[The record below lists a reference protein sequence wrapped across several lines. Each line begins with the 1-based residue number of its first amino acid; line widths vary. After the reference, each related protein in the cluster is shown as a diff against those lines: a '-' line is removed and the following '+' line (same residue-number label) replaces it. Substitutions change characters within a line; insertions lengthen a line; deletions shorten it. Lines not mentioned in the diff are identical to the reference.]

1 MVSKKA
7 AVLWGIAALIAGG
20 AIGYAGYGSMNNQVV
35 VSGAGMAITKSDMT
49 NKLTQSSSNALFSV
63 AKSEAMQQLYPQKV
77 LTDDDAAKKAANKF
91 INTYVENNG
100 GRKTLDASLKAQ
112 HMTYAKWRD
121 AMLPQAVA
129 QVKSEAQLKQSLE
142 VVKDAKVVKASDI
155 DNGVKNYRMYVTNA
169 YMTKDQTSADKLAD
183 EIRNTKDVDKIDANM
198 YQQRQ
203 DGLKVSSIDGNS
215 DSASVIDKLKDAK
228 AGDVVTVPAASGT
241 GVYVFQV
248 KRVNTYDDY
257 KKNGD
262 SEGIKSIKK
271 AVATSLNQQI
281 ALSTDKLGAAQA
293 KVFKSKN
300 IHFAK
305 STLDKQFYRSL
316 VSQTNMGN
324 VVSSQNA
331 Q

>member
-7 AVLWGIAALIAGG
+7 AVLWGIAALVAGG

-35 VSGAGMAITKSDMT
+35 VSGAGMSITKSDMT
-49 NKLTQSSSNALFSV
+49 NKLTQSSSDALFSI
-63 AKSEAMQQLYPQKV
+63 AKAEAMQKLYPQKV
-77 LTDDDAAKKAANKF
+77 LTDDDAANKAAKKF
-91 INTYVENNG
+91 IATYVANNG

-112 HMTYAKWRD
+112 HTTYAKWRD
-121 AMLPQAVA
+121 TMMPQAIA

-155 DNGVKNYRMYVTNA
+155 DKGVKSYRMYVTNA
-169 YMTKDQTSADKLAD
+169 YMTKDQTAADKLAD
-183 EIRNTKDVDKIDANM
+183 EIRQTKDVDKIDSKM

-228 AGDVVTVPAASGT
+228 VGDVVTVPAASGT

-248 KRVNTYDDY
+248 KSNNSYNDY

-262 SEGIKSIKK
+262 SDGIKSIKK
-271 AVATSLNQQI
+271 AVTASLNQQI

-305 STLDKQFYRSL
+305 SSLDKQFYRSL
-316 VSQTNMGN
+316 TSQTNMGN
-324 VVSSQNA
+324 VISSPNA